1 MKWLFKRKQQKTDAE
16 LVSGF
21 YETGNK
27 DLFGDLFEAHVSKV
41 YGVCLFYLRRRD
53 LAEDATM
60 HIFEK
65 LMVDLRKTRV
75 ENFKGW
81 LSFVVR
87 NHCISEL
94 RKAGLRHFVSDTYLD
109 FELQP
114 ANAETEMAL
123 QQVNEQQLLDHLQ
136 IALPQLKDKQRRCVE
151 WFYLQQKSYKEMA
164 DLSGWPVKEIKS
176 HLQNAKRNLKLIL
189 LQNTQTR

>member
-1 MKWLFKRKQQKTDAE
+1 MKWLFKRQQQKTDAE
-16 LVSGF
+16 LVAGF
-21 YETGNK
+21 YDTGNP
-27 DLFGDLFEAHVSKV
+27 DLFGQLFEAHVSSV
-41 YGVCLFYLRRRD
+41 YGVCVFYLRDRA

-75 ENFKGW
+75 ENLKGW

-94 RKAGLRHFVSDTYLD
+94 RKRQLRHFVDETYLD
-109 FELQP
+109 FELQQTD
-114 ANAETEMAL
+114 AETEMAL
-123 QQVNEQQLLDHLQ
+123 QQINEQHLLDHLQ
-136 IALPQLKDKQRRCVE
+136 MALPQLKDKQRRCVE
-151 WFYLQQKSYKEMA
+151 WFYLQHKSYKEMA

-189 LQNTQTR
+189 LQNTQAR